1 MTYIL
6 DWILSNC
13 ENKENF
19 EIILCLFH
27 VETELI
33 LCKIQQV
40 RCYNSLTF
48 IYKCIQHTN
57 LLPGCKKQIAYLSFG
72 MLTVFPRDV
81 VSTFY

>member
-1 MTYIL
+1 MKNL
-6 DWILSNC
+6 
-13 ENKENF
+13 
-19 EIILCLFH
+19 EIILGLFH

-33 LCKIQQV
+33 PCKIQQPG
-40 RCYNSLTF
+40 CYNSFTF
-48 IYKCIQHTN
+48 IHKCIQHTS